1 MNKPAKYLSIF
12 FLSVNALAAASLLY
26 KWSGEA
32 IHEWHMSYYE
42 DKGYPLEA
50 TRTEIWTVDKNG
62 MRLRPVFQH
71 YS

>member
-42 DKGYPLEA
+42 DKGYPLVVV
-50 TRTEIWTVDKNG
+50 RTEYRKVKSG
-62 MRLRPVFQH
+62 EKYMPVFQT